1 MAAKYH
7 TVEEFIESNTGSKSI
22 NYHNFSILQQEEV
35 SGETLQLLD
44 MNIVDDYIDELQS
57 VCVNVQLSD
66 KELMK
71 YSYNPGLLAYDV
83 YGSTELEFVIL
94 KLNGV
99 IDPKDFNFPTIKL
112 VEVSV
117 LEDILSTIY
126 SAENKFIKYNRTIN
140 GIEEV

>member
-22 NYHNFSILQQEEV
+22 NYYNFSILQQEEV

-117 LEDILSTIY
+117 LDDILSTIY
-126 SAENKFIKYNRTIN
+126 SAENKFIKYNREIN

>member
-7 TVEEFIESNTGSKSI
+7 TVEEFIESNAGSKSI
-22 NYHNFSILQQEEV
+22 NYYNFSILQQEEV

-94 KLNGV
+94 KINGV
-99 IDPKDFNFPTIKL
+99 IDHKDFNFPTIKL

-117 LEDILSTIY
+117 LDDILSTIY

>member
-7 TVEEFIESNTGSKSI
+7 TVEEFIESNAGSKSI
-22 NYHNFSILQQEEV
+22 NYYNFSILQQEEV

-71 YSYNPGLLAYDV
+71 YSYNPGLLAYDI

-94 KLNGV
+94 KLNGI
-99 IDPKDFNFPTIKL
+99 IDPKDFDFPSIRL
-112 VEVSV
+112 LEVQTMDD
-117 LEDILSTIY
+117 LLSNIF
-126 SAENKFIKYNRTIN
+126 SAEATYINKNREEY
-140 GIEEV
+140 GID

>member
-44 MNIVDDYIDELQS
+44 MNIVDDYIDELSS

-83 YGSTELEFVIL
+83 YGSTELEFIIL

-126 SAENKFIKYNRTIN
+126 SAENKFIKYNRESN

>member
-117 LEDILSTIY
+117 LDDILSTIY
-126 SAENKFIKYNRTIN
+126 SAENKFIKYNREIN

>member
-71 YSYNPGLLAYDV
+71 CSYNPGLLAYDV
-83 YGSTELEFVIL
+83 YGSAEVEFVIL

-99 IDPKDFNFPTIKL
+99 IDHKDFNFPTIKL

-117 LEDILSTIY
+117 LDDILSTIY
-126 SAENKFIKYNRTIN
+126 SAENKFIKYNRAIN

>member
-7 TVEEFIESNTGSKSI
+7 TVEEFIESNAGSKSI
-22 NYHNFSILQQEEV
+22 NYYNFSILQQEEV

-126 SAENKFIKYNRTIN
+126 SAENKFIKYNREIN

>member
-7 TVEEFIESNTGSKSI
+7 TVEEFIESNAGSKSI
-22 NYHNFSILQQEEV
+22 NYYNFNILQQEEV

-126 SAENKFIKYNRTIN
+126 SAENKFIKYNRSIN

>member
-1 MAAKYH
+1 MTAKYH

-44 MNIVDDYIDELQS
+44 MNIVDDYIDELSS

-126 SAENKFIKYNRTIN
+126 SAENKFIKYNREIN

>member
-7 TVEEFIESNTGSKSI
+7 TVEEFIESNAGSKSI
-22 NYHNFSILQQEEV
+22 NYYNFSILQQEEV

-71 YSYNPGLLAYDV
+71 YSYNPGLLAYDI

-94 KLNGV
+94 KINGV
-99 IDPKDFNFPTIKL
+99 IDHKDFNFPTIKL

-117 LEDILSTIY
+117 LDDILSTIY
-126 SAENKFIKYNRTIN
+126 SAESKFIRYNREVN